1 MLCRKLE
8 KMFDLYYYDG
18 LARQEEEIKLTIG
31 KVVICKISLQK
42 RQGNETR
49 ASSVVGEM
57 RVTRARFVFVWHLIG
72 SKWVWSVISWP
83 ITERETKVILNYLFD
98 LNTFNENKSR
108 EYIWRH
114 TGFSSVA
121 LSEYNWLSY
130 AMMWKLFWQLRGEGL
145 WTRNIFRVKYCWDLL
160 GEWCLTLTGGSH
172 NQSSHYIINVSHFNN
187 RFVIVLMFIL
197 KSIHLALT
205 RYNKGMSWLQRHRSC
220 PSTRTLH

>member
-8 KMFDLYYYDG
+8 KKFDLYYYDG
-18 LARQEEEIKLTIG
+18 LARQEEEIKLTVG

-49 ASSVVGEM
+49 ASSVVAEM

-72 SKWVWSVISWP
+72 SKWAWSFIPWP
-83 ITERETKVILNYLFD
+83 ITERETKVILDYLFD
-98 LNTFNENKSR
+98 LNTFNENKNR

-130 AMMWKLFWQLRGEGL
+130 AMMWNCFGSYEEKVCGL
-145 WTRNIFRVKYCWDLL
+145 EIFSGWNIVEICSVNDVWLL
-160 GEWCLTLTGGSH
+160 PVVPTI
-172 NQSSHYIINVSHFNN
+172 NQVII
-187 RFVIVLMFIL
+187 L
-197 KSIHLALT
+197 
-205 RYNKGMSWLQRHRSC
+205 
-220 PSTRTLH
+220 